1 MRREGMRILQEE
13 AELEE
18 IVVRLVGDD
27 ALSNRKTYTGD
38 GKINQGR
45 LFAPELIS

>member
-18 IVVRLVGDD
+18 IVRLVGID
-27 ALSNRKTYTGD
+27 ALSASERLTLETAKSIRKTFCT
-38 GKINQGR
+38 R
-45 LFAPELIS
+45 TLS